1 MSDEA
6 IEKTSHNEGI
16 FQVVMLFNQVR
27 SEFSTAIG
35 MFRVLGTVPDV
46 PFIKTQVMAFRT
58 SAASL
63 HIPAD
68 SINFLNLL
76 VDRVGD
82 CQIVSGISLAV
93 AGVPVQADVIRI
105 CADVLQ
111 YRAITVH
118 VSG

>member
-1 MSDEA
+1 MFFD
-6 IEKTSHNEGI
+6 
-16 FQVVMLFNQVR
+16 QVR
-27 SEFSTAIG
+27 SEFSVALG

-68 SINFLNLL
+68 SIYFLNLL

-82 CQIVSGISLAV
+82 CQIVGGIALAV
-93 AGVPVQADVIRI
+93 AGVTVQADVIRI
-105 CADVLQ
+105 CADVFQ
-111 YRAITVH
+111 YRTIPVH